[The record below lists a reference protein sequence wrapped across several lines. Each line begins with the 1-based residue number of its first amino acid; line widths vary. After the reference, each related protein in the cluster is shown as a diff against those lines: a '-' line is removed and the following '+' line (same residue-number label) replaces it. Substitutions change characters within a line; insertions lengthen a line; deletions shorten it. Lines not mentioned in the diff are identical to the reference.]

1 MPLEHVPWRVQGS
14 IYGTAF
20 FFGPLQTI
28 ATMAA
33 ALFVAGLVS
42 FELPFL
48 IAFILASRQVL
59 TVSLSV
65 YGGALMDSFGS
76 RRVIIAFGLLGAASA
91 MAYPLVPGAFGVAWG
106 GDNAGDPVLWFIVAL
121 VSVQMISG
129 YAEGN
134 CWIGTQAL
142 VSQALG
148 GHPVYA
154 GRMIFVARLGG
165 ILGPLLMGPAW
176 DLWGSWGGF
185 LVLALWIAC
194 GTVAAIFLPR
204 LDGATSAPPQFAT
217 EDGTAGP
224 DSTKAAE
231 TAAPKARG
239 AGFGQTLRL
248 LLIPAVALVIML
260 TVLRQAGSGLHSSF
274 YVVWLDKEIGLSGT
288 LIGGLLATAN
298 VASALVAL
306 STGFFARHFAAHWL
320 LIVTIGMAIVGTA
333 IVPAL
338 GDVYVLLMIA
348 ICIRGIGQGLNLPM
362 MITILAE
369 NVPVGLQGRITA
381 LRVAFNRGGG
391 ALVPL
396 AAGAI
401 AEIVGIG
408 NSFYI
413 IGATGV
419 IMLAMLGAW
428 VARSPDF
435 HSGP

>member
-14 IYGTAF
+14 IYVTAF

-42 FELPFL
+42 FQLPFL

-59 TVSLSV
+59 TVCLSV

-91 MAYPLVPGAFGVAWG
+91 MAYPFLPSAFGAVWG
-106 GDNAGDPVLWFIVAL
+106 GDNGGDPALWFIVAL
-121 VSVQMISG
+121 VAVQMISG
-129 YAEGN
+129 YVEGN

-142 VSQALG
+142 VSQALR

-154 GRMIFVARLGG
+154 GRMIFIARLGG

-185 LVLALWIAC
+185 GVLSLWIAC
-194 GTVAAIFLPR
+194 GAAAAIFIPR
-204 LDGATSAPPQFAT
+204 QLGAMAQAAQTAT
-217 EDGTAGP
+217 EDTTSGTAGENP
-224 DSTKAAE
+224 SA

-239 AGFGQTLRL
+239 TGFGQTLRL

-260 TVLRQAGSGLHSSF
+260 TVLRQAGSGIHTSF
-274 YVVWLDKEIGLSGT
+274 YVIWLDKEIGLSGT

-298 VASALVAL
+298 VASALSAL
-306 STGFFARHFAAHWL
+306 STGFCARHFPAHWL
-320 LIVTIGMAIVGTA
+320 LIVTIGMAILGTA

-338 GDVYVLLMIA
+338 GSVYVLLMMA
-348 ICIRGIGQGLNLPM
+348 ICIRGLGQGVNLPM
-362 MITILAE
+362 MITVLAQ
-369 NVPVGLQGRITA
+369 NVPLGLQGRITA

-401 AEIVGIG
+401 AEVVGIG

-413 IGATGV
+413 IGAAGF
-419 IMLAMLGAW
+419 IMLAVLAVW
-428 VARSPDF
+428 VARSPAF
-435 HSGP
+435 GPAP

>member
-42 FELPFL
+42 VELPFL

-106 GDNAGDPVLWFIVAL
+106 GDNAGDPALWFIVAL

-204 LDGATSAPPQFAT
+204 LDGAMSAPPNKAT

-224 DSTKAAE
+224 DATKAAK

-288 LIGGLLATAN
+288 LIGGLLASAN
-298 VASALVAL
+298 VASAVTAL
-306 STGFFARHFAAHWL
+306 STGFFVRHVSAHWL
-320 LIVTIGMAIVGTA
+320 LIVTIGMAIIGTA

-338 GDVYVLLMIA
+338 GNIYVLLIMA
-348 ICIRGIGQGLNLPM
+348 ICIRGTGQGVNLPIM
-362 MITILAE
+362 LTILAK
-369 NVPVGLQGRITA
+369 NVPMGLQGRIMA

-401 AEIVGIG
+401 AEVVGIG
-408 NSFYI
+408 NSFYV
-413 IGATGV
+413 IGGIGG
-419 IMLAMLGAW
+419 IMLILLSVW
-428 VARSPDF
+428 VARSPAF
-435 HSGP
+435 GPDS

>member
-1 MPLEHVPWRVQGS
+1 
-14 IYGTAF
+14 
-20 FFGPLQTI
+20 
-28 ATMAA
+28 
-33 ALFVAGLVS
+33 
-42 FELPFL
+42 
-48 IAFILASRQVL
+48 
-59 TVSLSV
+59 
-65 YGGALMDSFGS
+65 
-76 RRVIIAFGLLGAASA
+76 
-91 MAYPLVPGAFGVAWG
+91 
-106 GDNAGDPVLWFIVAL
+106 
-121 VSVQMISG
+121 
-129 YAEGN
+129 
-134 CWIGTQAL
+134 
-142 VSQALG
+142 
-148 GHPVYA
+148 
-154 GRMIFVARLGG
+154 
-165 ILGPLLMGPAW
+165 
-176 DLWGSWGGF
+176 
-185 LVLALWIAC
+185 
-194 GTVAAIFLPR
+194 
-204 LDGATSAPPQFAT
+204 
-217 EDGTAGP
+217 
-224 DSTKAAE
+224 
-231 TAAPKARG
+231 
-239 AGFGQTLRL
+239 GFGQTLRL